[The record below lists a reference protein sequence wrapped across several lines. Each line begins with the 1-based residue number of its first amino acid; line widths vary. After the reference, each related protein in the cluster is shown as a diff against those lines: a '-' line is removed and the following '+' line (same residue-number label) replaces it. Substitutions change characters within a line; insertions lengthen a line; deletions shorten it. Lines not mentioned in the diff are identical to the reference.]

1 MPFIYDPSNLTP
13 AQIRYAYD
21 LDLHT
26 LREQEDRLEYILDT
40 FKDIDQSKIDE
51 IMSKLID
58 IRLRISNLEAEY
70 NILTL

>member
-26 LREQEDRLEYILDT
+26 LREQEGRLEYILDT
-40 FKDIDQSKIDE
+40 FKDIDQSKVDE
-51 IMSKLID
+51 ILSKLID